1 MEPEIEVENLD
12 EYGVPE
18 IAKPPSEGF
27 FFYKILVAVGLL
39 FTYIVVSRLSGA
51 IGERLAR
58 RAVGNDRNYDQEM
71 REARRRLQER
81 FDNERKKLS
90 QERNAQKQSTSGET
104 GDSEVGAKMSVLLSG
119 YYPLMGD
126 GGACACYRPSRGS
139 RNPGG

>member
-104 GDSEVGAKMSVLLSG
+104 GDSEKPPIASTKRVKPPKPKHL
-119 YYPLMGD
+119 
-126 GGACACYRPSRGS
+126 
-139 RNPGG
+139 RNSDK

>member
-1 MEPEIEVENLD
+1 MNMVCQKLLNPQVRKAVFLLILSL
-12 EYGVPE
+12 G
-18 IAKPPSEGF
+18 EGF

-104 GDSEVGAKMSVLLSG
+104 GDSEKPPIASTKRVKPPKPKHL
-119 YYPLMGD
+119 
-126 GGACACYRPSRGS
+126 
-139 RNPGG
+139 RNSDK